1 MTFPAARTPPF
12 TLTITTIDSD
22 EPRYARYRKL
32 DNARARAQREVGD
45 HPTIGHGYAV
55 SQDGITKIEVDGT
68 TIGDL
73 FDGPTTDNDFRR
85 TADGQIFPRTDRGLA
100 ELRALHDEQCRRD
113 AETAYDARDY

>member
-1 MTFPAARTPPF
+1 MRVLIDSVGQHAALQVLQVGQVDAAAR
-12 TLTITTIDSD
+12 
-22 EPRYARYRKL
+22 RQR
-32 DNARARAQREVGD
+32 ARARAQREVGD